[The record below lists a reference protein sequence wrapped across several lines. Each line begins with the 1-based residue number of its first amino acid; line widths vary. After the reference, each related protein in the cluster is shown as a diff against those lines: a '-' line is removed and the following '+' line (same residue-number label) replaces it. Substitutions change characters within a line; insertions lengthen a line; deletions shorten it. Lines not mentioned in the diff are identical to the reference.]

1 MQQHIRIGTRESAL
15 ARWQAEQVRDR
26 LIFLKHTCELVLIS
40 SEGDQ
45 DLTTPL
51 YEMGVQGI
59 FTKTLDAALLNDR
72 IDIAVHSMKDV
83 PTNLPAGIVQAAVL
97 ERGKYADL
105 FVFHPAKQIRLAEHE
120 DMVFDE
126 FKKTLTSNDE
136 QALDLDQSQYLIAT
150 SSVRRRAQWLQRYPR
165 HRVTDMRGNMQ
176 TRLQKLSDSDWDGA
190 IFAAAGLER
199 INLRPEHSIELSWM
213 LPAPAQGAIMVVCRE
228 GDAALREVCA
238 KLDHEHTAICTSI
251 EREFLRHLQ
260 GGCTTPISA
269 LALYDKKDIY
279 FRGNILSLDGKQK
292 VEIEKYIP
300 VKEIEGFGKRMA
312 TQLLDGGGKEIAEAI
327 QHAK

>member
-1 MQQHIRIGTRESAL
+1 
-15 ARWQAEQVRDR
+15 
-26 LIFLKHTCELVLIS
+26 VLIS

-59 FTKTLDAALLNDR
+59 FTKTLDAALLNGR

-83 PTNLPAGIVQAAVL
+83 PTHLPAGIVQAAVL
-97 ERGKYADL
+97 ERGKFTDL
-105 FVFHPAKQIRLAEHE
+105 FVFHPGKQIRLAAHE
-120 DMVFDE
+120 DLVFDG
-126 FKKTLTSNDE
+126 FKSTLSNNDE
-136 QALDLDQSQYLIAT
+136 EALDLDQSQYLIAT

-176 TRLQKLSDSDWDGA
+176 TRLNKLSDSDWDGA
-190 IFAAAGLER
+190 IFATAGLER
-199 INLRPEHSIELSWM
+199 INLRPAHSIELSWM

-228 GDAALREVCA
+228 GDDALKDICG
-238 KLDHEHTAICTSI
+238 KLNHEPTALCTSI

-269 LALYDKKDIY
+269 LAQYDKKDIY

-300 VKEIEGFGKRMA
+300 IKESAGFGLRMA
-312 TQLLDGGGKEIAEAI
+312 SQLLDGGGKEIAEKI